1 MDIISVNNNDSSSH
15 FESDGVVTRAPSMG
29 EEDRNDGVAKKFDD
43 RNATSNGVGE
53 GERIRRK
60 RKTRRFKSRY
70 KNKSSSSSSMSKN
83 AKYLKKMRRS
93 RSYPQSEAPNN
104 TNEFL
109 MADHDNIENLDE
121 KIVVPEFA
129 RDGSRARESSF
140 TSVDT
145 DEYYSSPDNDEDD
158 EYFTK
163 DFDNTYQSVCAEK
176 LVGLAKP
183 QLAKII
189 LDLESKVDELSKQIN
204 HRSNNSNQ
212 MSDIIKQ
219 VNGIEN
225 KELSAEIKD
234 IIRENERLRSENE
247 ALQRFIKENAVTWSS
262 SSSSSSS
269 DDSDSDSSDSTDAD
283 AETDNNQ
290 TTANSDN
297 QSQRIPATANG
308 ADDNP
313 A

>member
-1 MDIISVNNNDSSSH
+1 MDVISVVNNDSSSH
-15 FESDGVVTRAPSMG
+15 FESDGVTRTPSK
-29 EEDRNDGVAKKFDD
+29 EAKLNDALSTTLEDRSA
-43 RNATSNGVGE
+43 E
-53 GERIRRK
+53 GDRIRRK

-70 KNKSSSSSSMSKN
+70 KNKSSKN
-83 AKYLKKMRRS
+83 PKYSKKMRS
-93 RSYPQSEAPNN
+93 RTSYPQSEAPNN

-176 LVGLAKP
+176 LVGMSKP
-183 QLAKII
+183 QLAKMI
-189 LDLESKVDELSKQIN
+189 LDLENKVDELNKKKSG
-204 HRSNNSNQ
+204 SNQ
-212 MSDIIKQ
+212 MSDILKQ
-219 VNGIEN
+219 VNGFDN
-225 KELSAEIKD
+225 KELSNEIKE
-234 IIRENERLRSENE
+234 IVRENERLRNENE

-262 SSSSSSS
+262 SSSSSSN
-269 DDSDSDSSDSTDAD
+269 DSDSDSPMSE
-283 AETDNNQ
+283 AENNS
-290 TTANSDN
+290 TTADN
-297 QSQRIPATANG
+297 QRISTNVANTTTSTTTTTE
-308 ADDNP
+308 ADDDP

>member
-1 MDIISVNNNDSSSH
+1 MDVISVNNESNSH
-15 FESDGVVTRAPSMG
+15 FESDGVALTSSVDQNG
-29 EEDRNDGVAKKFDD
+29 NDGVTTKFDD
-43 RNATSNGVGE
+43 RGAN

-70 KNKSSSSSSMSKN
+70 KNKSSSSKN
-83 AKYLKKMRRS
+83 PKYLKKMRS

-204 HRSNNSNQ
+204 HRSNSNQ
-212 MSDIIKQ
+212 MSDIIRQ
-219 VNGIEN
+219 VNGIDN
-225 KELSAEIKD
+225 KELGAEIKD
-234 IIRENERLRSENE
+234 IIRENERLRNENE

-262 SSSSSSS
+262 SSSSSSA
-269 DDSDSDSSDSTDAD
+269 DSDSDSSDTD
-283 AETDNNQ
+283 AETTAAADNQNQ
-290 TTANSDN
+290 RISASANST
-297 QSQRIPATANG
+297 STG
-308 ADDNP
+308 ADDDP